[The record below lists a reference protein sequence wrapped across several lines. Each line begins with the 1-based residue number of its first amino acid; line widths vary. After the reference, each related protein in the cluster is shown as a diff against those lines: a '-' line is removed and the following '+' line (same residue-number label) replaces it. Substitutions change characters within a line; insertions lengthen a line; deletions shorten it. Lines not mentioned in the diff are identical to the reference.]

1 MVGFDGLVKVVEE
14 KLKHVVVEPVVVQNT
29 LVVVVVTGAA
39 VGGVEGGPELAQKEL
54 GLGGDCTVYEIGNL

>member
-1 MVGFDGLVKVVEE
+1 
-14 KLKHVVVEPVVVQNT
+14 VQNT